1 MPPEVTVDKL
11 VLRQAI
17 DDLNAAY
24 AACIDADRL
33 EDWPAFFTDPCLY
46 QVVPRENVDAG
57 LPLALIRCDSRG
69 MLADRVV
76 AHREANIFGPH
87 AYRHLIGRAH
97 IVGEDGA
104 LVEARTNYAVY
115 RTWLDSASY
124 GETVLYSVGE
134 YRDRIA
140 VSAGT
145 ARLVERT
152 VVVDTARIDS
162 LLATPL

>member
-1 MPPEVTVDKL
+1 VHDVDRL
-11 VLRQAI
+11 VLRQLV

-24 AACIDADRL
+24 AECIDADRL
-33 EDWPAFFTDPCLY
+33 EAWPDFFTDPCLY

-87 AYRHLIGRAH
+87 AYRHIIGRAH
-97 IVGEDGA
+97 IVGEDGTI
-104 LVEARTNYAVY
+104 VVTRTNYAVY

-124 GETVLYSVGE
+124 GETALYSVGE

-140 VSAGT
+140 IEDDS